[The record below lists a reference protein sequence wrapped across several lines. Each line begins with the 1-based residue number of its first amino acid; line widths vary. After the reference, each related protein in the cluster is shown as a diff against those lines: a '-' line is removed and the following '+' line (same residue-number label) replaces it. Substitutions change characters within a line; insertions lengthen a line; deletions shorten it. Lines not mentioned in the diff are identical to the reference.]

1 MSGEGDD
8 LQEQHQERLRLLG
21 LCALWVLGV
30 GATTSWGAHQLEVS
44 LQHDVAAALEA
55 SGLSHLGV
63 SVHQRDV
70 WLIGAVPDPM
80 TQARARIAAAGVPG
94 VHRVDATALV
104 IEGGARR

>member
-80 TQARARIAAAGVPG
+80 TQAAGVPG